1 MIAGLAWFAA
11 GLAVGLGLAAVFRV
25 FHARSSA
32 QLQSDFQKF
41 SLDALSRVS
50 DQVIKLSSEMGAKQL
65 DSKKELIDQE
75 LRQMNTQLGK
85 VSDLMNSLEKDREAK
100 FGQLTNQLGHLSETT
115 SKLGEVLGSSKSRG
129 DLGEMMAEDVLRHA
143 GFQEHLNYVKQKM
156 ISGVGSKPDFTFL
169 LPKNLRLNMDVKFPF
184 DNYGKF
190 VQSDS
195 PADKEKFRSA
205 FFKDV
210 KDKIKEVTSRDYINP
225 EQNTLNCVIL
235 LIAIEPVYAFIYQE
249 DRSILSLAAKE
260 RVILC
265 SPVTLLAVLAVIR
278 QTVDNFNLGQTSSE
292 ILDLLASFKSQW
304 HKFLEKLETVGK
316 RIDDAQKEYQDLT
329 TTRKKQ
335 LEKPLSKI
343 ESLQKGLPASSTG
356 EVLDIPG
363 QSNGA

>member
-1 MIAGLAWFAA
+1 MIAALAWFAA
-11 GLAVGLGLAAVFRV
+11 GLAVGLGLAAAFRV
-25 FHARSSA
+25 FHARSAS

-50 DQVIKLSSEMGAKQL
+50 DQVIKLSSEMGSKQL

-85 VSDLMNSLEKDREAK
+85 VSELVNSLEKDREAK
-100 FGQLTNQLGHLSETT
+100 FGQLTNQLTHLSETT

-129 DLGEMMAEDVLRHA
+129 NLGEMLAEDVLIAA
-143 GFQEHLNYVKQKM
+143 GFQEHQNYVKQKT

-169 LPKNLRLNMDVKFPF
+169 LPKDLRLNMDVKFPF

-195 PADKEKFRSA
+195 PADKEKFRA
-205 FFKDV
+205 DFFKDV
-210 KDKIKEVTSRDYINP
+210 KAKIKEVTNRNYINP

-249 DRSILSLAAKE
+249 DPSILNFAAKE

-292 ILDLLASFKSQW
+292 ILELLASVKNQLQ
-304 HKFLEKLETVGK
+304 KFFEKLEIIGR
-316 RIDDAQKEYQDLT
+316 RIDDAQKEYQDLM

-335 LEKPLSKI
+335 LEKPLGKI
-343 ESLQKGLPASSTG
+343 ESLQKGLPASSKS
-356 EVLDIPG
+356 EVLDVPG